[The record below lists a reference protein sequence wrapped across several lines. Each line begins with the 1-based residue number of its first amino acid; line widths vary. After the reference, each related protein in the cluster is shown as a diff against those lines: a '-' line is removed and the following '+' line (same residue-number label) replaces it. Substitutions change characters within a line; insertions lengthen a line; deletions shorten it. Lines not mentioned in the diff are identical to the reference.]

1 MKCAGC
7 VAAVERQL
15 KQQPGV
21 ISAKVNLA
29 TEVATVECQPGTADG
44 DALAE
49 KLTAGGFAS
58 QSRNNRSQEELTKQQ
73 SDRHREEIQQQ
84 IWRIALAGLLILLSG
99 IGHLGHFLG
108 GKEIPVLSHAY
119 FHWGL
124 ATLALSFP
132 GRYIIVDG
140 WRSLWR
146 NAPNMNALVGL
157 GATTA
162 YLASVVALLFPQLGW
177 ECFFDEP
184 VMILGFILL
193 GKTLE
198 QQARYRAASTLQSLI
213 SLQPATARLVP
224 EMGSPPTPLTKGGEE
239 KSAATPLTKGGEDF
253 SGNGELGIG
262 TVEIPA
268 ARVKV
273 GEFVLVLPGDKIPV
287 DGEICR
293 GKTAADESMLTGE
306 SMPVAK
312 QEGDR
317 VSAGT
322 LNQSGAVVV
331 RATRTGAE
339 TTLAQIVKLVE
350 EAQTRKAPIQ
360 NLADTVAGYFTYGVM
375 AIASVTFLFWYI
387 VGVRIFPHVL
397 HLGHQ
402 TINLGHSASMS
413 VAYSPLLLSLK
424 LAIAVLVISCPC
436 ALGLATPTAILVG
449 SGIGAERG
457 LLLKGGDIL
466 ERAHQL
472 NTVVFDKTGTLTTGQ
487 PTVTDCLPIPNSQ
500 FPIPNSLLQ
509 LAATVESGANHPIA
523 QAILQEAQKQG
534 LPLLPAED
542 FHTEPG
548 LGVSAVVEGK
558 PVLVGNEEWLR
569 RQGVVAETLPA
580 FPGKTPVYIAVG
592 GSLVGAIAVKDIL
605 RDDAK
610 ATVKR
615 LQEMGLKAILLTG
628 DKKEVGSAI
637 ALELGLSPEAVLAE
651 VRPQEKAEAIAAL
664 QAKGDKVAMVG
675 DGINDAPALAA
686 ADIGIGMQAG
696 TDVAVETADIV
707 LMRDAL
713 MDVVESI
720 RLSRATFNKIR
731 QNLFWAFIYNII
743 GIPVAAGVLLPTFG
757 ILLNP
762 AAAGALMAF
771 SSVSVVSN
779 SLLLRRS
786 F

>member
-1 MKCAGC
+1 
-7 VAAVERQL
+7 
-15 KQQPGV
+15 
-21 ISAKVNLA
+21 
-29 TEVATVECQPGTADG
+29 
-44 DALAE
+44 
-49 KLTAGGFAS
+49 
-58 QSRNNRSQEELTKQQ
+58 
-73 SDRHREEIQQQ
+73 
-84 IWRIALAGLLILLSG
+84 
-99 IGHLGHFLG
+99 
-108 GKEIPVLSHAY
+108 
-119 FHWGL
+119 
-124 ATLALSFP
+124 
-132 GRYIIVDG
+132 
-140 WRSLWR
+140 
-146 NAPNMNALVGL
+146 
-157 GATTA
+157 
-162 YLASVVALLFPQLGW
+162 
-177 ECFFDEP
+177 
-184 VMILGFILL
+184 
-193 GKTLE
+193 
-198 QQARYRAASTLQSLI
+198 
-213 SLQPATARLVP
+213 
-224 EMGSPPTPLTKGGEE
+224 
-239 KSAATPLTKGGEDF
+239 
-253 SGNGELGIG
+253 
-262 TVEIPA
+262 
-268 ARVKV
+268 
-273 GEFVLVLPGDKIPV
+273 
-287 DGEICR
+287 
-293 GKTAADESMLTGE
+293 
-306 SMPVAK
+306 
-312 QEGDR
+312 
-317 VSAGT
+317 
-322 LNQSGAVVV
+322 
-331 RATRTGAE
+331 
-339 TTLAQIVKLVE
+339 
-350 EAQTRKAPIQ
+350 
-360 NLADTVAGYFTYGVM
+360 
-375 AIASVTFLFWYI
+375 
-387 VGVRIFPHVL
+387 
-397 HLGHQ
+397 
-402 TINLGHSASMS
+402 
-413 VAYSPLLLSLK
+413 
-424 LAIAVLVISCPC
+424 
-436 ALGLATPTAILVG
+436 
-449 SGIGAERG
+449 
-457 LLLKGGDIL
+457 
-466 ERAHQL
+466 
-472 NTVVFDKTGTLTTGQ
+472 
-487 PTVTDCLPIPNSQ
+487 
-500 FPIPNSLLQ
+500 
-509 LAATVESGANHPIA
+509 
-523 QAILQEAQKQG
+523 
-534 LPLLPAED
+534 LPAED